1 MTGFIYPVVV
11 GWCAGGGW
19 LGDQNE
25 QGKGYHDFAG
35 SGTVHMLGGVA
46 GFIGA
51 AIVGPRHGKEKH
63 DKDRK
68 NVLDSEDTQE
78 WINAQN
84 CPAEVAWWLDEL
96 QKDDRFEPNSFPFV
110 VFGTLILSVS
120 WLFFNGGSTM
130 SMFKPRSSSAPKVMM
145 CTLLSGV
152 SSGFVSAFLK
162 PLVMGTYSHN
172 NRYDVGA
179 LTNGI
184 MAGFVAVTGVCD
196 RCSPWSACLIGLIA
210 SMFYSFSCKA
220 LKSMGVDDPIEATM
234 VHGAC
239 GLWGVIAVGIFD
251 NKYGLVSDSMDSIDY
266 LGWQLLG
273 MIIIILWTTIFSLP
287 YFWIMHRLN
296 LLRVPLI
303 HEVIGLDVA
312 EMGSSANVD
321 FLVAHKVWQ
330 SHMVAVKSS
339 RHKKLMQLN
348 ETGPGLP
355 NSAAKPILGASSFE
369 ETGASRRRL
378 YKNRTVPDEEINSV
392 SQIELDLINKAV
404 CSEE

>member
-1 MTGFIYPVVV
+1 
-11 GWCAGGGW
+11 
-19 LGDQNE
+19 
-25 QGKGYHDFAG
+25 
-35 SGTVHMLGGVA
+35 
-46 GFIGA
+46 
-51 AIVGPRHGKEKH
+51 
-63 DKDRK
+63 
-68 NVLDSEDTQE
+68 
-78 WINAQN
+78 
-84 CPAEVAWWLDEL
+84 
-96 QKDDRFEPNSFPFV
+96 
-110 VFGTLILSVS
+110 
-120 WLFFNGGSTM
+120 
-130 SMFKPRSSSAPKVMM
+130 
-145 CTLLSGV
+145 
-152 SSGFVSAFLK
+152 
-162 PLVMGTYSHN
+162 
-172 NRYDVGA
+172 
-179 LTNGI
+179 
-184 MAGFVAVTGVCD
+184 
-196 RCSPWSACLIGLIA
+196 
-210 SMFYSFSCKA
+210 
-220 LKSMGVDDPIEATM
+220 
-234 VHGAC
+234 
-239 GLWGVIAVGIFD
+239 
-251 NKYGLVSDSMDSIDY
+251 MDSIDY

-273 MIIIILWTTIFSLP
+273 MIIILLWTTIFSLP

-355 NSAAKPILGASSFE
+355 NSAAK